1 MSMTMKSDCFEP
13 ILSNFHY
20 TLHRTIWISELGIC
34 FGLLKL
40 KLSVL
45 TLSQRL
51 VTPRTPR
58 ISGARL
64 GVQPLQLPEIPIH
77 YKWGPQ

>member
-1 MSMTMKSDCFEP
+1 MRR
-13 ILSNFHY
+13 
-20 TLHRTIWISELGIC
+20 RT
-34 FGLLKL
+34 FGLKL

>member
-1 MSMTMKSDCFEP
+1 MV
-13 ILSNFHY
+13 
-20 TLHRTIWISELGIC
+20 
-34 FGLLKL
+34 LKL

-64 GVQPLQLPEIPIH
+64 GVQPLQLPWFWSEYAWPWVRLGQIYLGI
-77 YKWGPQ
+77 

>member
-1 MSMTMKSDCFEP
+1 MMANVRRRKVTARGRE
-13 ILSNFHY
+13 
-20 TLHRTIWISELGIC
+20 LHFFADPAS
-34 FGLLKL
+34 LKL